1 MTTKNLKDTIVIN
14 NAYVRENMDRELVAT
29 SKKPRAAHN
38 AERHPILNGKT
49 PQQALDLKPRLVVM
63 ADLVYDLKCG
73 FLTFK

>member
-1 MTTKNLKDTIVIN
+1 MTTKNLKDKIVIN

-29 SKKPRAAHN
+29 SKKPRAAPN
-38 AERHPILNGKT
+38 AERQPILNGKT
-49 PQQALDLKPRLVVM
+49 PQQAVDLHPRLVLM